1 MSQSE
6 VERFAKDL
14 QANPALQEEAKKHA
28 GSALAQA
35 VGFAATKGY
44 KFTLEDAKVYVKS
57 RAKAAG
63 KELSDADLDGVAAGG
78 SCVSIPGGGCILA
91 RTGGKPA

>member
-6 VERFAKDL
+6 VELFAKDL
-14 QANPALQEEAKKHA
+14 EKNSALQEEAKKHA
-28 GSALAQA
+28 GSPLAQA

-44 KFTLEDAKVYVKS
+44 NFTLEDAKAHAKAN
-57 RAKAAG
+57 AKAAG

-78 SCVSIPGGGCILA
+78 SCVSIGGGCILA